1 MLPTRDGRFKAR
13 ILDHGI
19 SDTGPNSLATFV
31 CKFQPNQELLNGE
44 WEPVD
49 EDFEISGYFYLEKRD
64 GTLNTF
70 TLDKLKA
77 ALGWDGR
84 DPTWLQEAD
93 LSEAIVQITLGY
105 EQYNGQE
112 RIKVQFIDHEDA
124 TPNAVPHADEA
135 VCRAIKTRLGAK
147 LRALAG
153 NAPKSAAKP
162 TSRPKPPA
170 APAAPVKAKT
180 APVPE
185 STLEEAWAAF
195 ADTCQEV
202 GITEQEGME
211 GLWFRILGELFPDKE
226 SDDFTPADWGLVL
239 AEAPNRVVPY

>member
-31 CKFQPNQELLNGE
+31 CKFQLNQELVNGE

-49 EDFEISGYFYLEKRD
+49 EDFEISGYFYLEKKDR
-64 GTLNTF
+64 TLNTF

-105 EQYNGQE
+105 EEYNGQE

-124 TPNAVPHADEA
+124 VPSAVPHADEA
-135 VCRAIKTRLGAK
+135 ACKAIKTRLGAK

-153 NAPKSAAKP
+153 GTPKSP
-162 TSRPKPPA
+162 PKPAGRPR
-170 APAAPVKAKT
+170 PPKASPST
-180 APVPE
+180 ATAVAPE
-185 STLEEAWAAF
+185 STLDEAWAAF
-195 ADTCQEV
+195 ADACQEV
-202 GITEQEGME
+202 NVTEQDQMDGQ
-211 GLWFRILGELFPDKE
+211 WFRILAELFPDKQM
-226 SDDFTPADWGLVL
+226 DDLTPADWGVVL
-239 AEAPNRVVPY
+239 AEAPKKVVPF

>member
-64 GTLNTF
+64 GSLNTF

-84 DPTWLQEAD
+84 DPMWLQDAD

-112 RIKVQFIDHEDA
+112 RIKVQFIDAENA
-124 TPNAVPHADEA
+124 APNAVPHADEA
-135 VCRAIKTRLGAK
+135 VRKAIKTRLGPQ

-153 NAPKSAAKP
+153 GAPKSTPAP
-162 TSRPKPPA
+162 TGRPKPPTP
-170 APAAPVKAKT
+170 PAKAKT
-180 APVPE
+180 ATATVPE
-185 STLEEAWAAF
+185 STLEDAWAAF
-195 ADTCQEV
+195 TDTCQEV

-211 GLWFRILGELFPDKE
+211 GLWFRILGELFPDKQT
-226 SDDFTPADWGLVL
+226 DDFTPADWGLVL
-239 AEAPNRVVPY
+239 AEAPKKVVPY